1 MPFAH
6 YFDVFKRFQGP
17 RLPLILYS
25 IALIPLTV
33 RSLIHMF
40 KDDSGCQSIATIPLD
55 TYPPGASR
63 TIIAYQAHA
72 GIYQLLFSFL
82 HLLILFRWRCLLP
95 LGCLLITLEF
105 GIPIFIMG
113 SGWKMMELKGT
124 APGFVAMWSVP
135 FVFSVLCWLALPD
148 KKDKQ

>member
-1 MPFAH
+1 MA
-6 YFDVFKRFQGP
+6 
-17 RLPLILYS
+17 LIVYS
-25 IALIPLTV
+25 IAVVPLTV

-55 TYPPGASR
+55 TYPSGAAR

-72 GIYQLLFSFL
+72 GIYQLLFSFI
-82 HLLILFRWRCLLP
+82 HFLILFRWRCLVP
-95 LGCLLITLEF
+95 FGCLLIALEF

-124 APGFVAMWSVP
+124 APGFVAMWIAP
-135 FVFSVLCWLALPD
+135 FVFSVLSWCALPN